1 VVAGGEGP
9 HSGGARNWL
18 VASLARSLSRHCPCL
33 SLSLIRIFPVYS
45 PRVARADKHRP
56 RLVAVGSV
64 STFVASI
71 GEQVGARREAYPASS
86 SPLALLV
93 AQRASCSLW
102 WGSAIVRGVNMAV
115 LLLLVTNS
123 GTRWRRIDITCHDDG
138 LS

>member
-1 VVAGGEGP
+1 VAGRETG
-9 HSGGARNWL
+9 
-18 VASLARSLSRHCPCL
+18 LSRHSLAPCHDTVRVCP
-33 SLSLIRIFPVYS
+33 SLIRIFPVYA

-93 AQRASCSLW
+93 APRASCSSVV
-102 WGSAIVRGVNMAV
+102 GF
-115 LLLLVTNS
+115 
-123 GTRWRRIDITCHDDG
+123 CHCEG
-138 LS
+138 GKHGRAAAAGY